1 MKNEKSQTFVTMRFM
16 VLEAKKYKL
25 MYRNYTGCRTSPL
38 NYLSFKCIANSIAY
52 ELCIN

>member
-25 MYRNYTGCRTSPL
+25 MYRNYTEVVEPPH
-38 NYLSFKCIANSIAY
+38 
-52 ELCIN
+52 